1 MNLLSCVLL
10 FVVVVAF
17 AVALRYAFSLARAE
31 GAAVAVI
38 VKNARPE
45 CATQVDG
52 VECCVTLLS
61 TVVVIDS
68 HVI

>member
-1 MNLLSCVLL
+1 MP
-10 FVVVVAF
+10 
-17 AVALRYAFSLARAE
+17 FSLARAE

-52 VECCVTLLS
+52 VECCVALLS

>member
-1 MNLLSCVLL
+1 MP
-10 FVVVVAF
+10 
-17 AVALRYAFSLARAE
+17 FSLARAE
-31 GAAVAVI
+31 SAAVAVI

-52 VECCVTLLS
+52 VEGCVTLLS